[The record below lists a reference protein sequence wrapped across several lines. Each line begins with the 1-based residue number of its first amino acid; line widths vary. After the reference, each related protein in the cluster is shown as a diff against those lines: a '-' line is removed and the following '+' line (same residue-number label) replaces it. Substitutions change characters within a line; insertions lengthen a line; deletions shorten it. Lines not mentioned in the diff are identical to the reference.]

1 MRRLWMAI
9 LPLLVAMSSLA
20 IGNLGLA
27 IGQVRLALEMPNVN
41 SVDRSRYQARM
52 NELLE
57 YLPPEQRTHAA
68 VGGH

>member
-1 MRRLWMAI
+1 
-9 LPLLVAMSSLA
+9 MSYYYLS
-20 IGNLGLA
+20 IGNLPLA

-41 SVDRSRYQARM
+41 SVDRARYQARM